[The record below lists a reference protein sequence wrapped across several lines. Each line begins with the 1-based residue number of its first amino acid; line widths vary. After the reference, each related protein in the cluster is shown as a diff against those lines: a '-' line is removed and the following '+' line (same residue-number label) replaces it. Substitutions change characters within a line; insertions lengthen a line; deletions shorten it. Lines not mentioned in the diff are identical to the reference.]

1 MALRLAVGSLLV
13 AASDALVLGTRARGV
28 VRAPSAC
35 ADLSAFEKSFM
46 DQADIVD
53 YLDKNRALCELKEA
67 MPSLLSKGD
76 GAELRRGIDKARE
89 AGASV
94 AELKKFVE
102 GLKKVDPNLVTATDE
117 AILLGA
123 EQVVIASAPKPATK
137 PPDSYL
143 TDEQFQTLLSA
154 SKSSKVSWETNAP
167 GGYDS
172 NMPEDL
178 QGAWGKSL
186 IFFSLLRHPTN
197 DPTPVVWDAVRKRWP
212 LLEGVPDEELQKNLV
227 ECRKEFC
234 DARFDL
240 ED

>member
-13 AASDALVLGTRARGV
+13 AASDALVLGTRACGV

-102 GLKKVDPNLVTATDE
+102 GLKKVDPDLVTATDE

-143 TDEQFQTLLSA
+143 TDEQFHGLRIFRFLLCC
-154 SKSSKVSWETNAP
+154 
-167 GGYDS
+167 G
-172 NMPEDL
+172 
-178 QGAWGKSL
+178 QH
-186 IFFSLLRHPTN
+186 FFFFLLLLFRWLRVFRFLFRGQRFFFHILFRKLCFFYLLLLR
-197 DPTPVVWDAVRKRWP
+197 
-212 LLEGVPDEELQKNLV
+212 G
-227 ECRKEFC
+227 
-234 DARFDL
+234 
-240 ED
+240 